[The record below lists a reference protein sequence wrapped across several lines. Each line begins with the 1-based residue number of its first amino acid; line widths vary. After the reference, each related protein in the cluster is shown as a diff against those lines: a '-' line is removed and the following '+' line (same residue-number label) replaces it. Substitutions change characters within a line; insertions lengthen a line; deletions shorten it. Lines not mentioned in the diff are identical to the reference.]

1 MRTLSEPI
9 EQIAR
14 RFRIIGRDPR
24 LLYALE
30 VAVQVAPT
38 DVPVL
43 IVGESGV
50 GKEVFSH
57 IIHSYSPRREKP
69 LLAINC
75 GAIPEGTIDS
85 ELFGHEKGAFTSA
98 IDTRKGLFEVAN
110 GGTLFLDEIGEM
122 PLATQARLLRV
133 LETGEYY
140 RVGSSQVRKTD
151 VRVVAATHR
160 DLLELIKERRFREDL
175 YYRLNTITISIPAL
189 RERGEDIL
197 LLLDFFLDET
207 SKKYRLPI
215 VELTPEAEDY
225 LLEYHWPGNVRELKH
240 FAERLLILHG
250 GERVDA
256 SVLEKLLPPRSARLP
271 VLYQPSSYNASHSV
285 SHPTPPDREPLAFLS
300 HKLERIEEELSRL
313 REMLQIIGQRLSTL
327 NPSPALSLPPA
338 DSRSAEST
346 PPKDFSLENAE
357 KRLITEAL
365 ARFQGNRKKAAQALG
380 ISERTLYRKIQ
391 LYGLYDL

>member
-1 MRTLSEPI
+1 MPMLSESI
-9 EQIAR
+9 EVIAR
-14 RFRIIGRDPR
+14 RFRVIGRDPR

-43 IVGESGV
+43 IIGESGV

-57 IIHSYSPRREKP
+57 IIHAYSPRREKP

-98 IDTRKGLFEVAN
+98 IETRKGLFETAN

-122 PLATQARLLRV
+122 PVATQARLLRV

-160 DLLELIKERRFREDL
+160 DLLDLIQERRFREDL
-175 YYRLNTITISIPAL
+175 YYRLNTITILIPPL

-207 SKKYRLPI
+207 SKKYRLPP
-215 VELTPEAEDY
+215 VELTPDAENY

-250 GERVDA
+250 GQQVDA
-256 SVLEKLLPPRSARLP
+256 STLEKLLPSRSSRLP
-271 VLYQPSSYNASHSV
+271 VLYQPAAHDSSNHV
-285 SHPTPPDREPLAFLS
+285 PPERDLVRLLS
-300 HKLERIEEELSRL
+300 HRMARIEEELSRL
-313 REMLQIIGQRLSTL
+313 REMIQMIGQRLNAS
-327 NPSPALSLPPA
+327 NSSPILALPA
-338 DSRSAEST
+338 ASRSPEAPSAA
-346 PPKDFSLENAE
+346 DISLKTAE

-365 ARFQGNRKKAAQALG
+365 TRFQGNRKKAAQALG

-391 LYGLYDL
+391 LYDLNHL

>member
-1 MRTLSEPI
+1 MHALSESI

-24 LLYALE
+24 LLYALQ

-43 IVGESGV
+43 VVGESGV
-50 GKEVFSH
+50 GKEVFAH
-57 IIHSYSPRREKP
+57 IIHAYSPRREKP

-75 GAIPEGTIDS
+75 GAIPEGTMDS

-98 IDTRKGLFEVAN
+98 IESRKGLFEVAN

-122 PLATQARLLRV
+122 PVGTQARLLRV

-160 DLLELIKERRFREDL
+160 DLLELIREKRFREDL
-175 YYRLNTITISIPAL
+175 YYRLNTITIYIPPL

-207 SKKYRLPI
+207 SKKYRLPL
-215 VELTPEAEDY
+215 VELTPDAEDY

-250 GERVDA
+250 GEKVDA
-256 SVLEKLLPPRSARLP
+256 AMLEKLLPPRSARLP
-271 VLYQPSSYNASHSV
+271 VLYQPVEGGSSASL
-285 SHPTPPDREPLAFLS
+285 PPPDDKGQLMLLYHRMG
-300 HKLERIEEELSRL
+300 RIEEELLRL
-313 REMLQIIGQRLSTL
+313 REMVQLLGQRLATA
-327 NPSPALSLPPA
+327 SPALPA
-338 DSRSAEST
+338 PSAPAES
-346 PPKDFSLENAE
+346 PNAPSDLSIENAE
-357 KRLITEAL
+357 KRLIIEAL
-365 ARFQGNRKKAAQALG
+365 KRFQGNRKKAAQALG
-380 ISERTLYRKIQ
+380 ISERTLYRKIE
-391 LYGLYDL
+391 LYGLHHL

>member
-1 MRTLSEPI
+1 MHALSESI

-24 LLYALE
+24 LLYALQ

-43 IVGESGV
+43 VVGESGV
-50 GKEVFSH
+50 GKEVFAH
-57 IIHSYSPRREKP
+57 IIHAYSPRREKP

-98 IDTRKGLFEVAN
+98 IESRKGLFEVAN

-122 PLATQARLLRV
+122 PVGTQARLLRV

-160 DLLELIKERRFREDL
+160 DLLELIREKRFREDL
-175 YYRLNTITISIPAL
+175 YYRLNTITIYIPPL

-207 SKKYRLPI
+207 SKKYRLPL
-215 VELTPEAEDY
+215 VELTPDAESY

-250 GERVDA
+250 GEKVDA
-256 SVLEKLLPPRSARLP
+256 AMLEKLLPPRSARLP
-271 VLYQPSSYNASHSV
+271 VLYQPAEGGSSASL
-285 SHPTPPDREPLAFLS
+285 PPPDDKGQLMLLYHRMG
-300 HKLERIEEELSRL
+300 RIEEELLRL
-313 REMLQIIGQRLSTL
+313 REMVQLLGQRLATA
-327 NPSPALSLPPA
+327 SPALPA
-338 DSRSAEST
+338 PSAPAESPNT
-346 PPKDFSLENAE
+346 PSDLSIENAE
-357 KRLITEAL
+357 KRLIIEAL
-365 ARFQGNRKKAAQALG
+365 KRFQGNRKKAAQALG
-380 ISERTLYRKIQ
+380 ISERTLYRKIE
-391 LYGLYDL
+391 LYGLHHL

>member
-1 MRTLSEPI
+1 MRPLSESI
-9 EQIAR
+9 EQVAR

-24 LLYALE
+24 LMYALE

-50 GKEVFSH
+50 GKEVFAH
-57 IIHSYSPRREKP
+57 VIHYYSPRREGP

-98 IDTRKGLFEVAN
+98 VETRKGLFEVAN

-122 PLATQARLLRV
+122 PLSTQARLLRV

-160 DLLELIKERRFREDL
+160 DLLELSRENRFREDL
-175 YYRLNTITISIPAL
+175 YYRLNTITISIPPL

-207 SKKYRLPI
+207 SKKYRLPS
-215 VELTPEAEDY
+215 VELTMDAERY
-225 LLEYHWPGNVRELKH
+225 LLDYYWPGNVRELKH
-240 FAERLLILHG
+240 FAERLVILHG
-250 GERVDA
+250 GQTVDA
-256 SVLEKLLPPRSARLP
+256 TMLEKLLPPRSARMP
-271 VLYQPSSYNASHSV
+271 VLYQPSV
-285 SHPTPPDREPLAFLS
+285 RGGDGVPPPPPPDKDQFALLY
-300 HKLERIEEELSRL
+300 HKVERIEEEVLRL
-313 REMLQIIGQRLSTL
+313 REMVQMLGQRLSTAA
-327 NPSPALSLPPA
+327 PSPALALPAAATPLSGP
-338 DSRSAEST
+338 DSPT
-346 PPKDFSLENAE
+346 DFSLENAE

-365 ARFQGNRKKAAQALG
+365 KRFQGNRKKAAQALG
-380 ISERTLYRKIQ
+380 ISERTLYRKID
-391 LYGLYDL
+391 LYGLHHL

>member
-1 MRTLSEPI
+1 MHALSESI

-24 LLYALE
+24 LLYALQ

-43 IVGESGV
+43 VVGESGV
-50 GKEVFSH
+50 GKEVFAH
-57 IIHSYSPRREKP
+57 IIHAYSPRREKP

-75 GAIPEGTIDS
+75 GAIPEGTMDS

-98 IDTRKGLFEVAN
+98 IESRKGLFEVAN

-122 PLATQARLLRV
+122 PLGTQARLLRV

-160 DLLELIKERRFREDL
+160 DLLELIREKRFREDL
-175 YYRLNTITISIPAL
+175 YYRLNTITIYIPPL

-207 SKKYRLPI
+207 SKKYRLPL
-215 VELTPEAEDY
+215 VELTPDAESY

-250 GERVDA
+250 GEKVDA
-256 SVLEKLLPPRSARLP
+256 AMLEKLLPPRSARLP
-271 VLYQPSSYNASHSV
+271 VLYQPGEGGSSASL
-285 SHPTPPDREPLAFLS
+285 PPPDDKGQLMLLYHRMG
-300 HKLERIEEELSRL
+300 RIEEELLRL
-313 REMLQIIGQRLSTL
+313 REMVQLLGQRLATA
-327 NPSPALSLPPA
+327 SPALPA
-338 DSRSAEST
+338 PSAPAES
-346 PPKDFSLENAE
+346 PNASSDLSIENAE
-357 KRLITEAL
+357 RRLIIEAL
-365 ARFQGNRKKAAQALG
+365 KRFQGNRKKAAQALG
-380 ISERTLYRKIQ
+380 ISERTLYRKIE
-391 LYGLYDL
+391 LYGLHHL

>member
-1 MRTLSEPI
+1 MRPLLESI
-9 EQIAR
+9 EQVAR

-24 LLYALE
+24 LMYALE
-30 VAVQVAPT
+30 VAIQVAPT

-50 GKEVFSH
+50 GKEVFAH
-57 IIHSYSPRREKP
+57 VIHYYSPRREGA

-98 IDTRKGLFEVAN
+98 VETRKGLFEVAN

-122 PLATQARLLRV
+122 PLGTQARLLRV
-133 LETGEYY
+133 LEIGEYY

-160 DLLELIKERRFREDL
+160 DLLELSRENRFREDL
-175 YYRLNTITISIPAL
+175 YYRLNTITISIPPL

-207 SKKYRLPI
+207 SKKYRLPP
-215 VELTPEAEDY
+215 VKLTTDAEQY
-225 LLEYHWPGNVRELKH
+225 LLDYYWPGNVRELKH
-240 FAERLLILHG
+240 FAERLVILHG
-250 GERVDA
+250 GETVDA
-256 SVLEKLLPPRSARLP
+256 SMLEKLLPPRSARLP
-271 VLYQPSSYNASHSV
+271 VLYQPSVRGDDAAL
-285 SHPTPPDREPLAFLS
+285 PPPSPDKDRFALLYY
-300 HKLERIEEELSRL
+300 KVERIEEEVLRL
-313 REMLQIIGQRLSTL
+313 REMVQMLGQRLSTVA
-327 NPSPALSLPPA
+327 PSPALALPVASAPA
-338 DSRSAEST
+338 SSPDN
-346 PPKDFSLENAE
+346 PPDLSLENAE

-365 ARFQGNRKKAAQALG
+365 KRFQGNRKKAAQALG
-380 ISERTLYRKIQ
+380 ISERTLYRKID
-391 LYGLYDL
+391 LYGLHYL